1 MVQAWYMD
9 ESADDPRLPH
19 RGDPCSLVGL
29 EQLRRLGVLYW
40 KLDADKYENDPELEK
55 IRKERNYSWMDI
67 ITICKDKLPDYE
79 EKIKMFYKE
88 HLHLDDEIRYILD
101 GSGYFDVRDKEDKCP
116 CTDVGSSRHCPLSGA
131 LAAPELVSR
140 GPRLPRERP
149 AGAWGPHA
157 ICGPSGSSGFVLG
170 RWRHMCTHDP
180 RSPGGQAGQQEG
192 IPLL

>member
-1 MVQAWYMD
+1 
-9 ESADDPRLPH
+9 
-19 RGDPCSLVGL
+19 
-29 EQLRRLGVLYW
+29 
-40 KLDADKYENDPELEK
+40 
-55 IRKERNYSWMDI
+55 
-67 ITICKDKLPDYE
+67 
-79 EKIKMFYKE
+79 MFYKE

-101 GSGYFDVRDKEDKCP
+101 GSGYFDVRDKEDKWVRIFMEKGDMITLPAGIYHRFTLDEKVGSLCWIRRCP
-116 CTDVGSSRHCPLSGA
+116 CMDVGSSRHCPLSGA